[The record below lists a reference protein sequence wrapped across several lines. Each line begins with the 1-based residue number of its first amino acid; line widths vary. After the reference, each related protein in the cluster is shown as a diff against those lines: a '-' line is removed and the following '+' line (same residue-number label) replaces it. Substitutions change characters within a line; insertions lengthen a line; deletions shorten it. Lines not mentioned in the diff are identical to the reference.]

1 MSLADYQT
9 LVADLVRDSGRG
21 DVISDVQRDAAI
33 TAALAQYS
41 ADRPREVVVDVVSPG
56 GQRIDVPAG
65 FTLDS
70 RLVGVEY
77 PIGQIPASQLPLSEI
92 SIYTAPTGRQ
102 FDLPLTLATG
112 EDLRITYTA
121 EQLLDATDDTVP
133 VRHRQAVASLAASYL
148 CAQLASYYATEGE
161 PSIAA
166 DTVDYKTKS
175 DRFRALAKD
184 LAAAY
189 TRVVG
194 AAPSDRTKGASV
206 TVQLERNDALGN
218 RRMFHPTRGWPR

>member
-1 MSLADYQT
+1 MPLADYQT

-21 DVISDVQRDAAI
+21 DAISDVQRDTAI
-33 TAALAQYS
+33 AAALAQYS
-41 ADRPREVVVDVVSPG
+41 ADRPRAVVVDVVSLG
-56 GQRIDVPAG
+56 GQRIDLPAG
-65 FTLDS
+65 FTADS

-77 PIGQIPASQLPLSEI
+77 PIGLIPASTLPLSEI
-92 SIYTAPTGRQ
+92 SIYSAPTVRQ
-102 FDLPLTLATG
+102 LELPQWVAAG
-112 EDLRITYTA
+112 EALRITYTA
-121 EQLLDATDDTVP
+121 EQLVDATDDTVP

>member
-92 SIYTAPTGRQ
+92 SIYSAPTGRQ
-102 FDLPLTLATG
+102 FDLPLNLAAG

-121 EQLLDATDDTVP
+121 GKFGIDGPGSSIGNLLLSYTPYWAP
-133 VRHRQAVASLAASYL
+133 V
-148 CAQLASYYATEGE
+148 T
-161 PSIAA
+161 I
-166 DTVDYKTKS
+166 K
-175 DRFRALAKD
+175 DRR
-184 LAAAY
+184 
-189 TRVVG
+189 TR
-194 AAPSDRTKGASV
+194 
-206 TVQLERNDALGN
+206 
-218 RRMFHPTRGWPR
+218 